1 MSFAAWLSTLRAFAL
16 PTPSRR
22 RLGRKVAVGRLRGWW
37 ILFVPLVGWAFAS
50 ELCGAPNVILVVTDD
65 LGYGDLGCYGAT
77 DVRTPQL
84 DRMAAEGMRFTDF
97 SVTAPLCTPSR
108 ASIMTGRYP
117 GRSGLAF
124 GVLRPDTTR
133 GLAAEEWT
141 LGELAKAAGCATG
154 CIGKWHLGFVAGMRP
169 RDQGFDE
176 YFGVLHNLDHFETR
190 YFENEGGMPVWRDEQ
205 VVFRPADPAEM
216 TRWYTD
222 EALHF
227 IERHRQQPFFLLLSH
242 AMPHL
247 PLAATADFVGR
258 SSRGLYGDVIEELDH
273 HLGRLLD
280 KLRELDLA
288 EQTLVLFTSDN
299 GPERN
304 SGGSAGPLRG
314 TKHTLFEGGLRV
326 PWLAWWPGHVP
337 AGRVS
342 SEFLTTLEFL
352 PTLASLWGLAGKASP
367 EKPLDGFDISA
378 ILLGREG
385 ARSPREHLYS
395 RYGSGAKSLESIRQG
410 HWKLH
415 LGESP
420 QLYDLAADM
429 AETRD
434 VAKLH
439 PVVVEQLT
447 KLATTIRDAAF
458 VD

>member
-1 MSFAAWLSTLRAFAL
+1 MSSVAWRSTLGPFAL
-16 PTPSRR
+16 PNLTRR
-22 RLGRKVAVGRLRGWW
+22 RLASTIGSGWLPGW
-37 ILFVPLVGWAFAS
+37 CGLLVSLVGWSLAG
-50 ELCGAPNVILVVTDD
+50 ELWGAPNVILVLTDD

-77 DVRTPQL
+77 DIRTPQL

-117 GRSGLAF
+117 GRAGLGL
-124 GVLRPDTTR
+124 GVLRPDATR
-133 GLAAEEWT
+133 GLAADEWT
-141 LGELAKAAGCATG
+141 LAELAKAAGCATG

-169 RDQGFDE
+169 KDQGFDE

-190 YFENEGGMPVWRDEQ
+190 HFEHEGGMPVWRDEL
-205 VVFRPADPAEM
+205 VVFRPADPAQL

-222 EALHF
+222 EALQF

-247 PLAATADFVGR
+247 PLGASAEFVGR
-258 SSRGLYGDVIEELDH
+258 SSRGLYGDVVEELDH
-273 HLGRLLD
+273 QLGRLLD

-337 AGRVS
+337 AGQVS
-342 SEFLTTLEFL
+342 SEFLTSLEFL
-352 PTLASLWGLAGKASP
+352 PTLASLWELPGKASP
-367 EKPLDGFDISA
+367 EKPLDGYDISA
-378 ILLGREG
+378 ILLGRVG
-385 ARSPREHLYS
+385 AKSPREHLYS

-415 LGESP
+415 LGERP
-420 QLYDLAADM
+420 QLYDLAADV
-429 AETRD
+429 AETSD
-434 VAKLH
+434 VAELH
-439 PVVVEQLT
+439 PMVVERLT
-447 KLATTIRDAAF
+447 KLAATIRAATF